1 MSLSGNASVSDRF
14 TFVDVATIEDL
25 KPGERIFV
33 DTETQTIVIF
43 NIAGEF
49 FAIDDV
55 CSHDQG
61 PLGDGEVSNHEIH
74 CPRHGASFDIRTGKV
89 LSMPAITDIQAYP
102 VRVTNGIV
110 QLGLPVED

>member
-14 TFVDVATIEDL
+14 TFVDVAAVEDL

-33 DTETQTIVIF
+33 DTETQTIVVF

-89 LSMPAITDIQAYP
+89 LSMPANTDIQAYP
-102 VRVTNGIV
+102 VRVTNGII
-110 QLGLPVED
+110 QLGLPVEN